1 MISKDLYLFLLPLN
15 NKNKNISI
23 QRALYSQRSLVWKL
37 RQENSRK
44 ENRANVRLVEHIHAV
59 LHCWKA
65 SIGIY
70 KTNLKKH
77 MKKLSIQE
85 LFFIKQLFFKVML
98 LFRSISV
105 SKPWFLYYL
114 QQLLPLSV
122 DLCRSNIPWQRAI
135 YYKLEVYLRFSL
147 GSSTSVFL
155 EYLYYNL
162 LKTNLTLFL
171 KLNILLNPLSI
182 NEKSIIQ
189 SPKLSALFPEQFLFS
204 LSTIHHLVSL
214 ILPPWYA
221 TNALF
226 SSLIGVISLH
236 VRSNEGLEFL

>member
-1 MISKDLYLFLLPLN
+1 M
-15 NKNKNISI
+15 
-23 QRALYSQRSLVWKL
+23 
-37 RQENSRK
+37 
-44 ENRANVRLVEHIHAV
+44 
-59 LHCWKA
+59 
-65 SIGIY
+65 
-70 KTNLKKH
+70 KKH

-147 GSSTSVFL
+147 GSSASVFL

-214 ILPPWYA
+214 ILPP
-221 TNALF
+221 
-226 SSLIGVISLH
+226 
-236 VRSNEGLEFL
+236 

>member
-44 ENRANVRLVEHIHAV
+44 EKRANVRLVEHIHAV

-65 SIGIY
+65 STGIY

-85 LFFIKQLFFKVML
+85 IFFIKQLFFKVML

-135 YYKLEVYLRFSL
+135 YYKLEVYLHFSL
-147 GSSTSVFL
+147 GSSASVFL
-155 EYLYYNL
+155 EYLYYSL
-162 LKTNLTLFL
+162 LKL
-171 KLNILLNPLSI
+171 I
-182 NEKSIIQ
+182 
-189 SPKLSALFPEQFLFS
+189 S
-204 LSTIHHLVSL
+204 LS
-214 ILPPWYA
+214 
-221 TNALF
+221 
-226 SSLIGVISLH
+226 SSNWIYY
-236 VRSNEGLEFL
+236 